1 VLRLQILSD
10 VHLELRKTMPE
21 LPPVLA
27 SKMALLGDVGCPLY
41 RDFLGLMSLRYD
53 HVFVL
58 AGNHEYYNRRRTHS
72 AIAEE
77 IDDVCAAFDNV
88 YFLDNTAVE
97 VEGVRYV
104 GTTLWSHV
112 PKASET
118 VVTRGIND
126 YTRIQRAIYDPTG
139 SGRTHAPVTVNY
151 TNVLH
156 EAAVH
161 FLKQEMA
168 TDSALPMV
176 VLSHHAPS
184 MRSVAGEFE
193 GSPLNSAFA
202 TDLEGMMKA
211 PPVVAWLHGHTHRAV
226 RYTLHPREGHEVL
239 VASNPMGYPGEPNT
253 GYDPDFVVDIHLLS
267 SSSPCSFEVASN
279 Q

>member
-1 VLRLQILSD
+1 MSRSHGSDETAPSGPALRLQILSD

-27 SKMALLGDVGCPLY
+27 SKMALLGDIGSLY
-41 RDFLGLMSLRYD
+41 RDFLGLMSRLYD
-53 HVFVL
+53 HVFLL
-58 AGNHEYYNRRRTHS
+58 AGNHEYYNRRRTHH

-77 IDDVCAAFDNV
+77 IEVVCAAFDNV
-88 YFLDNTAVE
+88 YFLDNDTVE

-112 PKASET
+112 PKADET
-118 VVTRGIND
+118 IVTRGIKD

-161 FLKQEMA
+161 FLKTEMA
-168 TDSALPMV
+168 ADSGLPMV

-202 TDLEGMMKA
+202 TGLEGMLKA
-211 PPVVAWLHGHTHRAV
+211 PPVVAWLHGHTQPGRTQHRL
-226 RYTLHPREGHEVL
+226 RSRLRH
-239 VASNPMGYPGEPNT
+239 
-253 GYDPDFVVDIHLLS
+253 
-267 SSSPCSFEVASN
+267 
-279 Q
+279 

>member
-1 VLRLQILSD
+1 
-10 VHLELRKTMPE
+10 M
-21 LPPVLA
+21 
-27 SKMALLGDVGCPLY
+27 
-41 RDFLGLMSLRYD
+41 
-53 HVFVL
+53 
-58 AGNHEYYNRRRTHS
+58 
-72 AIAEE
+72 
-77 IDDVCAAFDNV
+77 
-88 YFLDNTAVE
+88 
-97 VEGVRYV
+97 
-104 GTTLWSHV
+104 
-112 PKASET
+112 
-118 VVTRGIND
+118 TRGIND
-126 YTRIQRAIYDPTG
+126 YTRIQMAIYDPTG

-253 GYDPDFVVDIHLLS
+253 GYDHDFVVDM
-267 SSSPCSFEVASN
+267 SPFIFFSLFI
-279 Q
+279 